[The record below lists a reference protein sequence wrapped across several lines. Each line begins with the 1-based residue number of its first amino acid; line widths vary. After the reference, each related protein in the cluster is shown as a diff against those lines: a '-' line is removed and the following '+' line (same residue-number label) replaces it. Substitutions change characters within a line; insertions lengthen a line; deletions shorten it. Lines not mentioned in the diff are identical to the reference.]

1 MSPREGAE
9 TSVLFP
15 EAMSRESLNSHPM
28 GYRIPREQWRLR
40 CRRALR
46 LCSIDGFGMRED
58 GTGPI
63 GRERCCSLATVTA
76 GVHPRDER
84 TVSHCMERSDPIRRQ
99 LLGAKTV
106 QSETSLPTEEH
117 VPLHAWMMKHL
128 GDKSVVDKYRRIIG
142 LSLHLPSSFP
152 QESGDRIGNR
162 ISYRLRYPLS

>member
-28 GYRIPREQWRLR
+28 GYPIPREQWRLR

-58 GTGPI
+58 GAGPI

-76 GVHPRDER
+76 GYIQGMKGPSP
-84 TVSHCMERSDPIRRQ
+84 TVWNVPIRFADNCLVRRLCNRNLITHGRARSSSRLDDEASRRQ
-99 LLGAKTV
+99 ICSRQIPPYHRTISASAVK
-106 QSETSLPTEEH
+106 
-117 VPLHAWMMKHL
+117 
-128 GDKSVVDKYRRIIG
+128 
-142 LSLHLPSSFP
+142 FP